1 MIHGTATKVKQIIPK
16 SEIIV
21 KNKNKFKEKI
31 KLNHIPSNYRNYIS
45 NKFLKHSKTILYP
58 AFTKCHLN
66 LSRNKA
72 ISRNKDFFNFDNFK
86 INTIYIKL
94 NSLNQSKL
102 KIITNN
108 KTNDSEDFDR
118 KLNLSKFNK
127 KKEKKQNL
135 INFKRKLRNNRYNN
149 LNNMLKRSDS
159 YSKFK
164 SRIINERISKNNYDS
179 FFLRSKSN
187 LNILNF
193 ENKNSPLKVKLTTMI
208 NDIKNEINDLKHKS
222 NKFLTENNKSKKS
235 IIINKKERDLKIF
248 NDFAISKV
256 MDIADIK
263 KQNKSNFFDF
273 YYNRN
278 NNKKRKSSYIH
289 DIKFIKIFPR
299 KIQYYD
305 KNKKLDELL
314 DKLK

>member
-45 NKFLKHSKTILYP
+45 NKFLKHSKTMLYP
-58 AFTKCHLN
+58 AYSKCHLN
-66 LSRNKA
+66 LPRNKA

-86 INTIYIKL
+86 TNTINIKL

-118 KLNLSKFNK
+118 KLNLSMLNK

-135 INFKRKLRNNRYNN
+135 INFKRKLRNIKYSNHNN
-149 LNNMLKRSDS
+149 ILKRCDS
-159 YSKFK
+159 YSQFK

-314 DKLK
+314 DILK

>member
-1 MIHGTATKVKQIIPK
+1 MATKVKQIIPK

-45 NKFLKHSKTILYP
+45 NKFLKHSKTMLYP
-58 AFTKCHLN
+58 AYSKCHLN
-66 LSRNKA
+66 LPRNKA

-86 INTIYIKL
+86 TNTINIKL

-108 KTNDSEDFDR
+108 KSNDSEDFDR
-118 KLNLSKFNK
+118 KLNLSMLNK

-135 INFKRKLRNNRYNN
+135 INFKRKLRNIKYSNHNN
-149 LNNMLKRSDS
+149 ILKRSDS
-159 YSKFK
+159 YSQFK

-299 KIQYYD
+299 KIQFYD

>member
-1 MIHGTATKVKQIIPK
+1 MATKVKQIIPK

-45 NKFLKHSKTILYP
+45 NKFLKHSKTMLYP
-58 AFTKCHLN
+58 AYSKCHLN
-66 LSRNKA
+66 LPRNKA

-86 INTIYIKL
+86 TNTINIKL

-118 KLNLSKFNK
+118 KLNLSMLNK

-135 INFKRKLRNNRYNN
+135 INFKRKLRNIKYNN
-149 LNNMLKRSDS
+149 HNNILKRSDS
-159 YSKFK
+159 YSQFK

-299 KIQYYD
+299 KIQFYD

>member
-1 MIHGTATKVKQIIPK
+1 MATKVKQIIPK

-45 NKFLKHSKTILYP
+45 NKFLKHSKTMLYP
-58 AFTKCHLN
+58 AYSKCHLN
-66 LSRNKA
+66 LPRNKA

-86 INTIYIKL
+86 TNTINIKL

-108 KTNDSEDFDR
+108 KSNDSEDFDR
-118 KLNLSKFNK
+118 KLNLSMLNK

-135 INFKRKLRNNRYNN
+135 INFKRKLRNIKYNN
-149 LNNMLKRSDS
+149 HNNILKRSDS
-159 YSKFK
+159 YSQFK

-314 DKLK
+314 DILK

>member
-1 MIHGTATKVKQIIPK
+1 MATKVKQIIPK

-31 KLNHIPSNYRNYIS
+31 KMNHIPSNYRNYIS
-45 NKFLKHSKTILYP
+45 NKFLKHSKTMLYP
-58 AFTKCHLN
+58 AYSKCHLN
-66 LSRNKA
+66 LPRNKA

-86 INTIYIKL
+86 TNTINIKL

-118 KLNLSKFNK
+118 KLNLSMLNK

-135 INFKRKLRNNRYNN
+135 INFKRKLRNIKYSNHNN
-149 LNNMLKRSDS
+149 ILKRSDS
-159 YSKFK
+159 YSQLK

-208 NDIKNEINDLKHKS
+208 NDIKNEINDSKHKS

-273 YYNRN
+273 YYKRN

-289 DIKFIKIFPR
+289 DIKFIKPR
-299 KIQYYD
+299 KIQFYD

>member
-1 MIHGTATKVKQIIPK
+1 MATKVKHIIPK

-31 KLNHIPSNYRNYIS
+31 KMNHIPSNYRNYIS
-45 NKFLKHSKTILYP
+45 NKFLKHSKTMLYP
-58 AFTKCHLN
+58 AYSKCHLN
-66 LSRNKA
+66 LPRNKA

-86 INTIYIKL
+86 TNTINIKL

-108 KTNDSEDFDR
+108 KSNDSEDFDR
-118 KLNLSKFNK
+118 KLNLSMLNK

-135 INFKRKLRNNRYNN
+135 INFKRKLRNIKYSNDNN
-149 LNNMLKRSDS
+149 ILKRSDS
-159 YSKFK
+159 YSQFK

-299 KIQYYD
+299 KIQFYD

>member
-1 MIHGTATKVKQIIPK
+1 MSHDIATKVKQIIPK

-31 KLNHIPSNYRNYIS
+31 KMNHFPSNYRNYIS

-118 KLNLSKFNK
+118 KLNLSMLNK

-135 INFKRKLRNNRYNN
+135 INFKRKSRNINIIIIIIC
-149 LNNMLKRSDS
+149 LKEV
-159 YSKFK
+159 
-164 SRIINERISKNNYDS
+164 IH
-179 FFLRSKSN
+179 
-187 LNILNF
+187 IL
-193 ENKNSPLKVKLTTMI
+193 SLKVLLLM
-208 NDIKNEINDLKHKS
+208 
-222 NKFLTENNKSKKS
+222 
-235 IIINKKERDLKIF
+235 KEFLKIITIEF
-248 NDFAISKV
+248 E
-256 MDIADIK
+256 
-263 KQNKSNFFDF
+263 
-273 YYNRN
+273 YN
-278 NNKKRKSSYIH
+278 
-289 DIKFIKIFPR
+289 
-299 KIQYYD
+299 
-305 KNKKLDELL
+305 
-314 DKLK
+314 

>member
-1 MIHGTATKVKQIIPK
+1 MATKVKQIIPK

-31 KLNHIPSNYRNYIS
+31 KMNHIPSNYRNYIS
-45 NKFLKHSKTILYP
+45 NKFLKHSKTMLYP
-58 AFTKCHLN
+58 AYSKCHLN
-66 LSRNKA
+66 LPRNKA

-86 INTIYIKL
+86 TNTINIKL

-118 KLNLSKFNK
+118 KLNLSMLNK

-135 INFKRKLRNNRYNN
+135 INFKRKLRNIKYNN
-149 LNNMLKRSDS
+149 HNNILKRSDS
-159 YSKFK
+159 YSQFK

>member
-1 MIHGTATKVKQIIPK
+1 MATKVKQIIPK

-31 KLNHIPSNYRNYIS
+31 KMNHFPSNYRNYIS
-45 NKFLKHSKTILYP
+45 NKFLKHSKTMLYP
-58 AFTKCHLN
+58 AYSKCHLN
-66 LSRNKA
+66 LPRNKA

-86 INTIYIKL
+86 TNTINIKL

-108 KTNDSEDFDR
+108 KSNDSEDFDR
-118 KLNLSKFNK
+118 KLNLSMLNR
-127 KKEKKQNL
+127 KKEEKQNL

-299 KIQYYD
+299 KIQFYD

>member
-1 MIHGTATKVKQIIPK
+1 MATKVKQIIPK

-31 KLNHIPSNYRNYIS
+31 KMNHIPSNYRNYIS
-45 NKFLKHSKTILYP
+45 NKFLKHSKTMLYP
-58 AFTKCHLN
+58 AYSKCHLN
-66 LSRNKA
+66 LPRNKA

-86 INTIYIKL
+86 TNTINIKL

-118 KLNLSKFNK
+118 KLNLSMLNK

-135 INFKRKLRNNRYNN
+135 INFKRKLRNIKYNN
-149 LNNMLKRSDS
+149 HNNILKRSDS
-159 YSKFK
+159 YSQFK

-208 NDIKNEINDLKHKS
+208 NDIKNEINDSKHKS

-314 DKLK
+314 DILK

>member
-1 MIHGTATKVKQIIPK
+1 MATKVKQIIPK

-31 KLNHIPSNYRNYIS
+31 KMNHIPSNYRNYIS
-45 NKFLKHSKTILYP
+45 NKFLKHSKTMLYP
-58 AFTKCHLN
+58 AYSKCHLN
-66 LSRNKA
+66 LPRNKA

-86 INTIYIKL
+86 TNTINIKL

-118 KLNLSKFNK
+118 KLNLSMLNK

-135 INFKRKLRNNRYNN
+135 INFKRKLRNIKYSNHNN
-149 LNNMLKRSDS
+149 ILKRSDS
-159 YSKFK
+159 YSQFK

-208 NDIKNEINDLKHKS
+208 NDIKNEINDSKHKS

>member
-1 MIHGTATKVKQIIPK
+1 MATKVKQIIPK

-45 NKFLKHSKTILYP
+45 NKFLKHSKTMLYP
-58 AFTKCHLN
+58 AYSKCHLN
-66 LSRNKA
+66 LPRNKA

-86 INTIYIKL
+86 TNTINIKL

-118 KLNLSKFNK
+118 KLNLSMLNK

-135 INFKRKLRNNRYNN
+135 INFKRKLRNIKYSNHNN
-149 LNNMLKRSDS
+149 ILKRSDS
-159 YSKFK
+159 YSQLK

-299 KIQYYD
+299 KIQFYD

>member
-1 MIHGTATKVKQIIPK
+1 MATKVKHIIPK

-31 KLNHIPSNYRNYIS
+31 KMNHIPSNYRNYIS
-45 NKFLKHSKTILYP
+45 NKFLKHSKTMLYP
-58 AFTKCHLN
+58 AYSKCHLN
-66 LSRNKA
+66 LPRNKA

-86 INTIYIKL
+86 TNTINIKL

-118 KLNLSKFNK
+118 KLNLSMLNK

-135 INFKRKLRNNRYNN
+135 INFKRKLRNIKYSNHNN
-149 LNNMLKRSDS
+149 ILKRSDS
-159 YSKFK
+159 YSQFK

-299 KIQYYD
+299 KIQFYD

>member
-1 MIHGTATKVKQIIPK
+1 MATKVKQIIPK

-45 NKFLKHSKTILYP
+45 NKFLKHSKTMLYP
-58 AFTKCHLN
+58 AYSKCHLN
-66 LSRNKA
+66 LPRNKA

-86 INTIYIKL
+86 TNTINIKL

-118 KLNLSKFNK
+118 KLNLSMLNK

-135 INFKRKLRNNRYNN
+135 INFKRKLRNIKYSNHNN
-149 LNNMLKRSDS
+149 ILKRSDS
-159 YSKFK
+159 YSQFK

-314 DKLK
+314 DILK

>member
-1 MIHGTATKVKQIIPK
+1 MATKVKQIIPK

-31 KLNHIPSNYRNYIS
+31 KMNHIPSNYRNYIS
-45 NKFLKHSKTILYP
+45 NKFLKHSKTMLYP
-58 AFTKCHLN
+58 SYSKCHLN
-66 LSRNKA
+66 LPRNKA

-86 INTIYIKL
+86 TNTINIKL

-118 KLNLSKFNK
+118 KLNLSMLNR
-127 KKEKKQNL
+127 KKEEKQNL

-208 NDIKNEINDLKHKS
+208 NDFKNEINDLKHKS

-314 DKLK
+314 DILK

>member
-1 MIHGTATKVKQIIPK
+1 MSHDMATKVKQIIPK

-45 NKFLKHSKTILYP
+45 NKFLKHSKTMLYP
-58 AFTKCHLN
+58 AYSKCHLN
-66 LSRNKA
+66 LPRNKA

-86 INTIYIKL
+86 TNTINIKL

-118 KLNLSKFNK
+118 KLNLSMLNK

-135 INFKRKLRNNRYNN
+135 INFKRKLRNIKYSNHNN
-149 LNNMLKRSDS
+149 ILKRSDS
-159 YSKFK
+159 YSQFK

-278 NNKKRKSSYIH
+278 NIKKRKSSYINN
-289 DIKFIKIFPR
+289 IKFIKIFPR
-299 KIQYYD
+299 NIQYYD
-305 KNKKLDELL
+305 KNKKIDDLL

>member
-1 MIHGTATKVKQIIPK
+1 MTTKVKQIIPK

-21 KNKNKFKEKI
+21 KNKNKYKEKI
-31 KLNHIPSNYRNYIS
+31 KLNHIPPNYRNYIS
-45 NKFLKHSKTILYP
+45 NKFLKHSKTMLYP
-58 AFTKCHLN
+58 AYSKCHLN
-66 LSRNKA
+66 LPRNKA

-86 INTIYIKL
+86 TNTINIKL

-108 KTNDSEDFDR
+108 KSNDSEDFDR
-118 KLNLSKFNK
+118 KLNLSMLNR
-127 KKEKKQNL
+127 KKEEKQNL

-299 KIQYYD
+299 KIQFYD

>member
-1 MIHGTATKVKQIIPK
+1 MATKVKQIIPK

-31 KLNHIPSNYRNYIS
+31 KMNHIPSNYRNYIS
-45 NKFLKHSKTILYP
+45 NKFLKHSKTMLYP
-58 AFTKCHLN
+58 AYSKCHLN
-66 LSRNKA
+66 LPRNKA

-86 INTIYIKL
+86 TNTINIKL

-118 KLNLSKFNK
+118 KLNLSMLNK

-135 INFKRKLRNNRYNN
+135 INFKRKLRNIKYNN
-149 LNNMLKRSDS
+149 HNNILKRSDS
-159 YSKFK
+159 YSQFK

-299 KIQYYD
+299 KIQFYD

>member
-1 MIHGTATKVKQIIPK
+1 MATKVKQIIPK

-31 KLNHIPSNYRNYIS
+31 KMNHIPSNYRNYIS
-45 NKFLKHSKTILYP
+45 NKFLKHSKTMLYP
-58 AFTKCHLN
+58 AYSKCHLN
-66 LSRNKA
+66 LPRNKA

-86 INTIYIKL
+86 TNTINIKL

-118 KLNLSKFNK
+118 KLNLSMLNK

-135 INFKRKLRNNRYNN
+135 INFKRKLRNIKYSNHNN
-149 LNNMLKRSDS
+149 ILKRSDS
-159 YSKFK
+159 YSQFK

-299 KIQYYD
+299 KIQFYD
-305 KNKKLDELL
+305 KNIKLDELL

>member
-1 MIHGTATKVKQIIPK
+1 MATKVKQIIPK

-31 KLNHIPSNYRNYIS
+31 KMNHIPSNYRNYIS
-45 NKFLKHSKTILYP
+45 NKFLKHSKTMLYP
-58 AFTKCHLN
+58 AYSKCHLN
-66 LSRNKA
+66 LPRNKA

-86 INTIYIKL
+86 TNTINIKL

-118 KLNLSKFNK
+118 KLNLSMLNK

-135 INFKRKLRNNRYNN
+135 INFKRKLRNIKYNN
-149 LNNMLKRSDS
+149 HNNILKRSDS
-159 YSKFK
+159 YSQFK

-314 DKLK
+314 DILK

>member
-1 MIHGTATKVKQIIPK
+1 MATKVKQIIPK
-16 SEIIV
+16 SEIII

-31 KLNHIPSNYRNYIS
+31 KMNHIPSNYRNYIS
-45 NKFLKHSKTILYP
+45 NKFLKHSKTMLYP
-58 AFTKCHLN
+58 AYSKCHLN
-66 LSRNKA
+66 LPRNKA

-86 INTIYIKL
+86 TNTINIKL

-118 KLNLSKFNK
+118 KLNLSMLNK

-135 INFKRKLRNNRYNN
+135 INFKRKLRNIKYSNHNN
-149 LNNMLKRSDS
+149 ILKRSDS
-159 YSKFK
+159 YSQFK

-299 KIQYYD
+299 KIQFYD

-314 DKLK
+314 DKLNL

>member
-1 MIHGTATKVKQIIPK
+1 MATKVKQIIPK

-45 NKFLKHSKTILYP
+45 NKFLKHSKTMLYP
-58 AFTKCHLN
+58 AYSKCHLN
-66 LSRNKA
+66 LPRNKA

-86 INTIYIKL
+86 TNTINIKL

-118 KLNLSKFNK
+118 KLNLSMLNK

-135 INFKRKLRNNRYNN
+135 INFKRKLRNIKYSNDNN
-149 LNNMLKRSDS
+149 ILKRSDS
-159 YSKFK
+159 YSQFK

-208 NDIKNEINDLKHKS
+208 NDIKNEINDSKHKS

-299 KIQYYD
+299 KIQFYD

>member
-1 MIHGTATKVKQIIPK
+1 MATKVKQIIPK

-45 NKFLKHSKTILYP
+45 NKFLKHSKTMLYP
-58 AFTKCHLN
+58 AYSKCHLN
-66 LSRNKA
+66 LPRNKA

-86 INTIYIKL
+86 TNTINIKL

-118 KLNLSKFNK
+118 KLNLSMLNK

-135 INFKRKLRNNRYNN
+135 INFKRKLRNIKYSNHNN
-149 LNNMLKRSDS
+149 ILKRSDS
-159 YSKFK
+159 YSQFK

>member
-1 MIHGTATKVKQIIPK
+1 MSNEIAKKVKQIIPK

-45 NKFLKHSKTILYP
+45 NKFLKHSKTMLYP
-58 AFTKCHLN
+58 AYSKCHLN
-66 LSRNKA
+66 LPRNKA

-86 INTIYIKL
+86 TNTINIKL

-118 KLNLSKFNK
+118 KLNLSMLNK

-135 INFKRKLRNNRYNN
+135 INFKRKLRNIKYSNHNN
-149 LNNMLKRSDS
+149 ILKRSDS
-159 YSKFK
+159 YSQFK

-299 KIQYYD
+299 KIQFYD

>member
-1 MIHGTATKVKQIIPK
+1 MATKVKQIIPK

-45 NKFLKHSKTILYP
+45 NKFLKHSKTMLYP
-58 AFTKCHLN
+58 AYSKCHLN
-66 LSRNKA
+66 LPRNKA

-86 INTIYIKL
+86 TNTINIKL

-108 KTNDSEDFDR
+108 KSNDSEDFDR
-118 KLNLSKFNK
+118 KLNLSMLNK

-135 INFKRKLRNNRYNN
+135 INFKRKLRNIKYNN
-149 LNNMLKRSDS
+149 HNNILKRSDS
-159 YSKFK
+159 YSQFK

-179 FFLRSKSN
+179 FFFRSKSN

-299 KIQYYD
+299 KIQFYD

>member
-1 MIHGTATKVKQIIPK
+1 MATKVKQIIPK

-45 NKFLKHSKTILYP
+45 NKFLKHSKTMLYP
-58 AFTKCHLN
+58 AYSKCHLN
-66 LSRNKA
+66 LPRNKA

-86 INTIYIKL
+86 TNTINIKL

-118 KLNLSKFNK
+118 KLNLSMLNK

-135 INFKRKLRNNRYNN
+135 INFKRKLRNIKYNN
-149 LNNMLKRSDS
+149 HNNILKRSDS
-159 YSKFK
+159 YSQFK

>member
-45 NKFLKHSKTILYP
+45 NKFLKHSKTMLYP
-58 AFTKCHLN
+58 AYSKCHLN
-66 LSRNKA
+66 LPRNKA

-86 INTIYIKL
+86 TNTINIKL

-118 KLNLSKFNK
+118 KLNLSMLNK

-299 KIQYYD
+299 KIQFYD

>member
-1 MIHGTATKVKQIIPK
+1 MATKVKQIIPK

-45 NKFLKHSKTILYP
+45 NKFLKHSKTMLYP
-58 AFTKCHLN
+58 AYSKCHLN
-66 LSRNKA
+66 LPRNKA

-86 INTIYIKL
+86 TNTINIKL

-118 KLNLSKFNK
+118 KLNLSMLNK

-135 INFKRKLRNNRYNN
+135 INFKRKLRNIKYSNHNN
-149 LNNMLKRSDS
+149 ILKRSDS
-159 YSKFK
+159 YSQFK

-222 NKFLTENNKSKKS
+222 NKFLKENNKSKKS

-299 KIQYYD
+299 KIQFYD

>member
-1 MIHGTATKVKQIIPK
+1 MATKVKQIIPK

-31 KLNHIPSNYRNYIS
+31 KMNHIPSNYRNYIS
-45 NKFLKHSKTILYP
+45 NKFLKHSKTMLYP
-58 AFTKCHLN
+58 AYSKCHLN
-66 LSRNKA
+66 LPRNKA

-86 INTIYIKL
+86 TNTINIKL

-118 KLNLSKFNK
+118 KLNLSMLNK

-135 INFKRKLRNNRYNN
+135 INFKRKLRNIKYSNHNN
-149 LNNMLKRSDS
+149 ILKRSDS
-159 YSKFK
+159 YSQFK

-299 KIQYYD
+299 KIQFYD